1 MWGGG
6 AEINQAARTSTN
18 HKQPLSVEES
28 VPHSKQPWGGA
39 GWVGGGQL
47 FSGSP
52 PSIAWTRTTPQP
64 PRSF

>member
-1 MWGGG
+1 MWGG

-28 VPHSKQPWGGA
+28 VPHSKQPWGG
-39 GWVGGGQL
+39 GGGGAAVL
-47 FSGSP
+47 WVPSFNSLDKNDP
-52 PSIAWTRTTPQP
+52 PA